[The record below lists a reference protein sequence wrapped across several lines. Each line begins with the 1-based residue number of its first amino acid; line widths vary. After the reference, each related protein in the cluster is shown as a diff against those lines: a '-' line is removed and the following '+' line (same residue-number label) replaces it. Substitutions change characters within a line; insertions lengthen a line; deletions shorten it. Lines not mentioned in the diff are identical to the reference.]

1 MPMHGQW
8 TITLLYSAISAAAA
22 HGDRVYFFSL
32 QLLGYA
38 VQGHVKTRQTTIFRA
53 NLKTLIPF
61 WIAED

>member
-38 VQGHVKTRQTTIFRA
+38 VHRVMSKHGRQQF
-53 NLKTLIPF
+53 LGLI
-61 WIAED
+61 